1 MRVRRSLLLAGLVT
15 LAAIVA
21 PGAPTA
27 HVVWSGLV
35 IAQNVPEPAPIPQE
49 LTHIEQTLKGLF
61 GYNQFQVI
69 GQSRKTLK
77 TGEEDWLASSKYF
90 ALHVDAQGETDSG
103 YTVKLKLFKERELLL
118 ETDAKLSTRSPLV
131 IKGPQIGDGQ
141 LLLVLLVDDD
151 ERTEQSRH
159 GHHAADQANPVVTA
173 WRRLSRAIQ
182 DALP

>member
-103 YTVKLKLFKERELLL
+103 YTVKLKLLKERELLL

-182 DALP
+182 DVLP